1 MSKNLGKILTTQKTG
16 NEPLSFDH
24 QDIGLK
30 LVDFW
35 QWSVSDLISNATR
48 GRFAEFI
55 VASALNINLG
65 IVRDEWGAYDLESP
79 EGIKIEVKSAAYL
92 QAWNQNDFSKISF
105 SIKPSIYLDSETFKK
120 TESRRHADLYVFCL
134 LNHKDK
140 ATLDPMKLDQ
150 WEFFVVS
157 TAMLDNY
164 KRSRSSITLKSLENL
179 TSPVKY
185 DKLRQ
190 TILEK
195 FNS

>member
-24 QDIGLK
+24 QEIGLK

-55 VASALNINLG
+55 VASALKINLG